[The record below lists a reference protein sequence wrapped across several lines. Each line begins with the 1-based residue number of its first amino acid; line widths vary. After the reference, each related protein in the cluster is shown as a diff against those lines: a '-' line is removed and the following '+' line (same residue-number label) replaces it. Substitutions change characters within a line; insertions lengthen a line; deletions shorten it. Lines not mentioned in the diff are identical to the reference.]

1 MKQKITIILV
11 VVLLAALALPGT
23 ALAKSLGD
31 DKIVIG
37 NTFTLQSGETLNV
50 NLLVIGGAATLE
62 ENSQVNGDVLLIG
75 GALDANGKI
84 DGDVLGIGGVV
95 NLGERA
101 LIEGDVTTMAA
112 SLEQS
117 DGARIVGDVITSL
130 EFPFNFSVPALIAAP
145 NLSNF
150 AVFFPF
156 GEWVWFF
163 FRTFLWAALAALVA
177 MFLPKPIQHT
187 AKTALEQPILCGG
200 VGLLATVGVPLLL
213 IGIGITIILI
223 PISLTGFLIMALA
236 WFLGRVALGVEIG
249 RRIAPLFKQDWA
261 LPLCAGVG
269 TFTLT
274 FVVDAV
280 IKIIPCIGW
289 LFALLIGV
297 LGLGAVALTRF
308 GTQPYNP
315 SRSPLETGS

>member
-1 MKQKITIILV
+1 
-11 VVLLAALALPGT
+11 
-23 ALAKSLGD
+23 
-31 DKIVIG
+31 
-37 NTFTLQSGETLNV
+37 
-50 NLLVIGGAATLE
+50 
-62 ENSQVNGDVLLIG
+62 
-75 GALDANGKI
+75 
-84 DGDVLGIGGVV
+84 
-95 NLGERA
+95 
-101 LIEGDVTTMAA
+101 
-112 SLEQS
+112 
-117 DGARIVGDVITSL
+117 
-130 EFPFNFSVPALIAAP
+130 
-145 NLSNF
+145 
-150 AVFFPF
+150 
-156 GEWVWFF
+156 
-163 FRTFLWAALAALVA
+163 
-177 MFLPKPIQHT
+177 LPKPIQHT
-187 AKTALEQPILCGG
+187 AKTALEQPILSGG
-200 VGLLATVGVPLLL
+200 VGLLATVGFPLLL
-213 IGIGITIILI
+213 IGIGITIVLI
-223 PISLTGFLIMALA
+223 PISLTGFLVMALA